1 MCKATTEVEFQ
12 WHSSRMRKLKDKALR
27 SFMTKDPKYW
37 SKAYF
42 STRSKCDAVDNNF
55 SEAFNSTIVPARFK
69 SIISL
74 FEDVRHYVMN
84 RLVSNKLKCQNW
96 KTELCPKICK
106 KLEGNKTSSAYYHV
120 TWNGADGYEVFC
132 NGDVFIVDIKRK
144 PRRSSQ
150 ILISKP
156 HNMKYS
162 ITRAHSPSVPFKSS
176 PMASRPPTSTS
187 LPLATSS
194 QPPTTVS
201 LPLST
206 GKFYVLKYNR

>member
-1 MCKATTEVEFQ
+1 MSCKLCGQFGHNIRTCPKKKKSDALNDVTEIEPITLNSSTQEQHTTE
-12 WHSSRMRKLKDKALR
+12 
-27 SFMTKDPKYW
+27 
-37 SKAYF
+37 
-42 STRSKCDAVDNNF
+42 
-55 SEAFNSTIVPARFK
+55 
-69 SIISL
+69 
-74 FEDVRHYVMN
+74 
-84 RLVSNKLKCQNW
+84 
-96 KTELCPKICK
+96 
-106 KLEGNKTSSAYYHV
+106 
-120 TWNGADGYEVFC
+120 
-132 NGDVFIVDIKRK
+132 